1 MGSFAAHGSR
11 YRGGSGNGGGPGNA
25 GKHFSF
31 QGWGLVQ
38 EWEARSACRDT
49 PIELWFGEERPFGD
63 KRSYRTQQQTAQA
76 KAICAGC
83 PVLDD
88 CRQWA
93 METGPPYGIVGAMT
107 EAERKRL
114 WAEGRAPPK
123 CRDVRLMW

>member
-83 PVLDD
+83 
-88 CRQWA
+88 RSSMTA
-93 METGPPYGIVGAMT
+93 GSGPWRPAHPT
-107 EAERKRL
+107 ASS
-114 WAEGRAPPK
+114 GR
-123 CRDVRLMW
+123 